1 MANPNIVSVTSIYA
15 GNAGW
20 NLSGTAT
27 TTLLTVAADVI
38 VKINAIT
45 CANVDG
51 TNAATLNLYI
61 DGVGTTVTGVTG
73 TGLATT
79 IYLAKTINVP
89 ADDILVVIDRPI
101 YLMENDILK
110 GGASAAGDL
119 DLYIDGVGTTVTG
132 VTGTALATTI
142 YLAKTISIPA
152 DDILVVI
159 DRPIYMMEG
168 DILKGGASAS
178 GDLDLYMSYEVINDA

>member
-73 TGLATT
+73 TSLATT

-89 ADDILVVIDRPI
+89 ADDIFVVIDRPI

-119 DLYIDGVGTTVTG
+119 DLYI
-132 VTGTALATTI
+132 
-142 YLAKTISIPA
+142 
-152 DDILVVI
+152 
-159 DRPIYMMEG
+159 
-168 DILKGGASAS
+168 
-178 GDLDLYMSYEVINDA
+178 SYEVINDA

>member
-38 VKINAIT
+38 VKVNEIT
-45 CANVDG
+45 CENVDG
-51 TNAATLNLYI
+51 TNAATLDLFI

-101 YLMENDILK
+101 YLMEGDILK

-119 DLYIDGVGTTVTG
+119 DLYI
-132 VTGTALATTI
+132 A
-142 YLAKTISIPA
+142 
-152 DDILVVI
+152 
-159 DRPIYMMEG
+159 
-168 DILKGGASAS
+168 
-178 GDLDLYMSYEVINDA
+178 YEVINDA